1 MVQLPPPFPTTTTA
15 LSLPPSHPLPFC
27 PTLPSPRPS
36 LSLSLSRSL
45 RCHRSDS
52 TTRPHSL
59 PLPLLPTQGSTANAP
74 PSANPCPISRASS
87 SSQHPHPSHVQT
99 NNCNR
104 AIYTPPTF
112 LAPHCAPPPL
122 LQPIRTCSAAG
133 VPPRS
138 DSSTVDCPRQSP
150 TPAASRTQAHNTISS
165 DSGSHASPK
174 QSKHATDF
182 NQTCERKR
190 LGVGFEQRR
199 ATLQEPTPLQR
210 VLSVE
215 NPPRPSPKHSQPSIH
230 LPFKIPRIVPALVLL
245 LSFEPCP
252 VFNLL

>member
-133 VPPRS
+133 VVGALHYISAFPRMGPLLWILPHRNCWCLPAWILLRHS
-138 DSSTVDCPRQSP
+138 YFYLLYFFFSSVFC
-150 TPAASRTQAHNTISS
+150 
-165 DSGSHASPK
+165 
-174 QSKHATDF
+174 
-182 NQTCERKR
+182 
-190 LGVGFEQRR
+190 
-199 ATLQEPTPLQR
+199 
-210 VLSVE
+210 
-215 NPPRPSPKHSQPSIH
+215 
-230 LPFKIPRIVPALVLL
+230 LVLVDK
-245 LSFEPCP
+245 FFCG
-252 VFNLL
+252 